1 MMTSLVDAESVLAID
16 IGSLNTR
23 ALLFDVVD
31 GQYHLI
37 SAAVAPST
45 ASAPF
50 RDVSEGVHNALTRL
64 QEITGRM
71 LTSDGAQIILPSQP
85 DGSGVDRL
93 AITCSTGADLNIVT
107 MGLLSDVS
115 LQSAQRLAGTTY
127 GRVVD
132 SFGLN
137 DRRRVDAQLDAFI
150 QARPDI
156 VIIAG
161 GTEKGATRSTNK
173 LADLVQTACR
183 VIPKDARPKVLYCG
197 NSTLSKRVKEN
208 LERETVVVVAPNLRP
223 NIDTEDLS
231 PAETILAKI
240 TAKLRTLQ
248 VGGLDGLAGLSSA
261 PVIPSAFALGRMM
274 RFSSELTDISKST
287 LGVDLGSG
295 ATTLAIA
302 DIDNLHL
309 NVFRDLGMGTSLY
322 NTLQQIRLEDI
333 ARWVPFDIP
342 EAEIRDYLYQK
353 SLFPAMLPMTRE
365 TLAIE
370 QAMARQVLRQAV
382 QRTLERWPGTDL
394 SFERVFISGATLTQA
409 ASPVQ
414 SLMMVLDGLQPVGI
428 NVLMLDPYGL
438 SQALGAVAAVNTLL
452 PAQIIESGAYANLG
466 TVLCPISDARPGS
479 VIMRVKVSYEDNTD
493 TRLEV
498 KQGAIVP
505 LPIRNGQLAHIEVET
520 LRGTVLDPCLPRMK
534 RFRIVGGLCG
544 AVVDARGRP
553 LNLLKDPVK
562 RREQL
567 LVWSRALEDRRL
579 A

>member
-1 MMTSLVDAESVLAID
+1 MTSLVDAESVLAID

-45 ASAPF
+45 AGAPF
-50 RDVSEGVHNALTRL
+50 RDVSEGVHIALTRL
-64 QEITGRM
+64 QEITGRA
-71 LTSDGAQIILPSQP
+71 LTSNEAQIILPSQP

-93 AITCSTGADLNIVT
+93 AITCSAGADLNIVT
-107 MGLLSDVS
+107 MGLLTDVS
-115 LQSAQRLAGTTY
+115 LLSAQRLAGTTY
-127 GRVVD
+127 GQVTD
-132 SFGLN
+132 SIGLN
-137 DRRRVDAQLDAFI
+137 DRRRVDAQLDALL

-156 VIIAG
+156 IIIAG
-161 GTEKGATRSTNK
+161 GTEKGATRSINK
-173 LADLVQTACR
+173 LSELVLMATR
-183 VIPKDARPKVLYCG
+183 VMPKETRPKILYCG
-197 NSTLSKRVKEN
+197 NGALAKRVKEN
-208 LERETVVVVAPNLRP
+208 LERDTVVVVAPNIRP

-248 VGGLDGLAGLSSA
+248 VGGLEGLASMSST
-261 PVIPSAFALGRMM
+261 PVLPSAFALGRMM
-274 RFSSELTDISKST
+274 RFSSDLSDLSKST
-287 LGVDLGSG
+287 LGIDLGSG
-295 ATTLAIA
+295 AATLAIA
-302 DIDNLHL
+302 DLDNLHL
-309 NVFRDLGMGTSLY
+309 NVFRELGMGSGLSSA
-322 NTLQQIRLEDI
+322 LKQIRLEDI
-333 ARWVPFDIP
+333 ARWVPYDIP
-342 EAEIRDYLYQK
+342 DAEIRDYLYQK

-365 TLAIE
+365 TLALE
-370 QAMARQVLRQAV
+370 QAMARQILRQAV

-394 SFERVFISGATLTQA
+394 SFERIFISGATLAQA
-409 ASPVQ
+409 ASPMQ
-414 SLMMVLDGLQPVGI
+414 TLMMVLDGLQPVGI
-428 NVLMLDPYGL
+428 NVMMLDPYGL
-438 SQALGAVAAVNTLL
+438 SQALGAIAGVNSLL

-466 TVLCPISDARPGS
+466 TALCPISDARPGA
-479 VIMRVKVSYEDNTD
+479 VIMRLKITYEDNTD

-505 LPIRNGQLAHIEVET
+505 LPIRNGQIAHLEVET

-553 LNLLKDPVK
+553 LNLLNDPVK

-567 LVWSRALEDRRL
+567 LTWARAMEDRRL